1 MIDWS
6 VPMFEDTDKPL
17 SIAIAHLF
25 TTGRDTSRDVILHIA
40 CRRHQQGTNPQAK
53 DWIVN
58 PGRNITRRVYR
69 RTGIS
74 TKESEGKPSWEETR
88 GNVLSFLDGV
98 KVLFI
103 FDTSSETRW
112 FRDVVYKGIS
122 PPVIVDLLE
131 VYKIFLPEGSP
142 PYSDSAIINMGA
154 HAPQGK
160 GARKLHE
167 VLNGM
172 FGMLDSILK
181 IILSPERIHRKD
193 NTIGSCFPVYS
204 LLDWALSVEGAPPAY
219 EAILRVASGASRIR
233 WDVDQIEEGFYDYDT
248 PKELEEDELLRFV
261 ENWKPPNLLK
271 DDREPYSEGSM
282 RGHILERYKD
292 DKSTRLLLK
301 VLDLALQPTKA
312 QGETANRAEYTLQEV
327 KKQLQSMRGYMFDIL
342 RRLYYI
348 KDAKDISDHPSYY
361 NRRHGELRSKCLELA
376 TCLEEIK
383 NQFVTIPKN
392 DLARILQGVG
402 VSYDEH
408 LHLIEGINRA
418 SRQAGRLR
426 RSLLDVKEQLPE
438 PDKFRSGQATRR
450 TIDPF
455 FTELG
460 KLNREY
466 FASVSLIQDEY
477 LDSGFKLLY
486 SDKRFNERLE
496 QRRYARF
503 ISEAIKLGG
512 LYAAEAGTGAGKT
525 LGYLI
530 PACEYLRMNKKR
542 HVVVATATINLMDQI
557 VNKDWQTLTSL
568 ALYRELQIATLKGK
582 RNYLCV
588 TELKKIF
595 INLNEDKK
603 KDDEAKRGESP
614 FAAEDRLAWLYLFQI
629 LTRKN
634 GQWDSPTEFN
644 RKYPR
649 ISKEY
654 SVDAETVC
662 KPNLCRLAADCIYT
676 QAVRRAQRAHV
687 VVTNHHKLVSLDSE
701 IKQRAAVCIIDEAD
715 QFPDSLRSALS
726 ESISK
731 DKIRDLI
738 HRVSGTKKRRGFVQV
753 LREELK
759 KELDRR
765 KLKKE
770 SAEDLFRSLKKI
782 EEICPRIHDCVQRT
796 TYRSENK
803 DEKRWKDLTLDDQEM
818 IETML
823 GDLRKDLGVV
833 EEEFKM
839 ILKSDRYLQT
849 HNMVRKIS
857 LEKGR
862 IHKYVSEAENLLSG
876 IEALSS
882 AIQDR
887 QFVVSYEQ
895 LGFDWR
901 LKKIPFE
908 IGDQARGLVNSFETS
923 IFTSA
928 TLYVDKSTDLLVLE
942 LFDDLESAPQFT
954 AETQISSP
962 FSYEKQASGAVAQ
975 FIPAYR
981 YKPMGP
987 REKWER
993 ERQAIETIA
1002 LLSVALDG
1010 RTLILFRNWQEMQRI
1025 YERIRPVL
1033 EKYDIPVLLQ
1043 DRVGSSEAIIE
1054 EFGGLEE
1061 SVLLGTDRFWTG
1073 MDFPGP
1079 TLSQL
1084 IITRIPN
1091 EPLGRPLVK
1100 ERRDRWSEDKF
1111 WDFWYAPN
1119 TRRTLSQGFGRL
1131 IRKSDDKGLFIIL
1144 DGRIASDK
1152 RMIAHQRAVPVK
1164 LNSEF
1169 NSVLELA
1176 HWGIKRLELS
1186 PEIKGR
1192 GITLERVHQEIKGL
1206 VNWHPQHR

>member
-1 MIDWS
+1 
-6 VPMFEDTDKPL
+6 MFEDIDEPL

-25 TTGRDTSRDVILHIA
+25 TTGRDISRDAILHIA

-74 TKESEGKPSWEETR
+74 TKESEGKPSWDETR

-98 KVLFI
+98 DVLFVCN
-103 FDTSSETRW
+103 TGSETRW
-112 FRDVVYKGIS
+112 LRDVVYKGIAI
-122 PPVIVDLLE
+122 PVIVDLLE
-131 VYKIFLPEGSP
+131 LYKFFLPEGAP
-142 PYSDSAIINMGA
+142 PYSDSATINMGVRTP
-154 HAPQGK
+154 HGK
-160 GARKLHE
+160 GDRKVHE
-167 VLNGM
+167 VLNGVY
-172 FGMLDSILK
+172 GMLDSILK
-181 IILSPERIHRKD
+181 AILSPVKIQRK
-193 NTIGSCFPVYS
+193 NSIKGSYFPVYS
-204 LLDWALSVEGAPPAY
+204 LLDWALLVEGAPPAY
-219 EAILRVASGASRIR
+219 EAILRVASEAARIR
-233 WDVDQIEEGFYDYDT
+233 WEVDQIEEGFYDYDT
-248 PKELEEDELLRFV
+248 PKALEEDELLRFV

-292 DKSTRLLLK
+292 DKSTRLLLQ

-312 QGETANRAEYTLQEV
+312 EGETTNRVKYAVQEV
-327 KKQLQSMRGYMFDIL
+327 RKQLESTRGYMFDIL

-348 KDAKDISDHPSYY
+348 KDAREISDHPSRY
-361 NRRHGELRSKCLELA
+361 NRRHNELRSGCLELA
-376 TCLEEIK
+376 ACLEEIR
-383 NQFVTIPKN
+383 NQFVTTPKN
-392 DLARILQGVG
+392 YLAKILQVAPH
-402 VSYDEH
+402 YEQM
-408 LHLIEGINRA
+408 HLIEGINRA
-418 SRQAGRLR
+418 SKQAGRLR
-426 RSLLDVKEQLPE
+426 RSLLDLVKRLPE
-438 PDKFRSGQATRR
+438 PDKFRSGLATRH
-450 TIDPF
+450 TIEPF
-455 FTELG
+455 FRELG

-466 FASVSLIQDEY
+466 FASISLIQDEY
-477 LDSGFKLLY
+477 LDSGFKSLY

-503 ISEAIKLGG
+503 ISEATKLGG

-530 PACEYLRMNKKR
+530 PTCEYLRINEKR
-542 HVVVATATINLMDQI
+542 QVVVATATINLMDQI
-557 VNKDWQTLTSL
+557 VNKDWRTLTSL
-568 ALYRELQIATLKGK
+568 ALYRDLQIVTLKGK
-582 RNYLCV
+582 RNYLCA

-595 INLNEDKK
+595 IDLDADEK
-603 KDDEAKRGESP
+603 KDDEARREESP
-614 FAAEDRLAWLYLFQI
+614 FGAEDRLAWLYLFQI

-634 GQWDSPTEFN
+634 GQWDSSTEFN

-649 ISKEY
+649 IAKEY
-654 SVDAETVC
+654 SVDAETAC
-662 KPNLCRLAADCIYT
+662 RPNLCRMGADCIYT
-676 QAVRRAQRAHV
+676 QAVRRAQHAHV
-687 VVTNHHKLVSLDSE
+687 VVTNHHKLVSLDNE
-701 IKQRAAVCIIDEAD
+701 IKKRAAVCIIDEAD
-715 QFPDSLRSALS
+715 QFPDSLRSALG

-731 DKIRDLI
+731 DEIRDFIL
-738 HRVSGTKKRRGFVQV
+738 RVSRTRTGKRRGFVQV

-759 KELDRR
+759 KELAGIKLR
-765 KLKKE
+765 KEL
-770 SAEDLFRSLKKI
+770 AEDLFRSLKKI

-839 ILKSDRYLQT
+839 ILKSDRYRQT
-849 HNMVRKIS
+849 HSMVRKIS

-862 IHKYVSEAENLLSG
+862 ITRYINEANALLSVVTT
-876 IEALSS
+876 LSA

-887 QFVVSYEQ
+887 QFVVCYEQ

-908 IGDQARGLVNSFETS
+908 FGDEARDLVNKFETT

-928 TLYVDKSTDLLVLE
+928 SLYVDESPDLFVLE
-942 LFDDLESAPQFT
+942 LFDDLDYAPQFT
-954 AETQISSP
+954 AETRISSP

-981 YKPMGP
+981 YKPMEP

-993 ERQAIETIA
+993 ERQSIETIA

-1010 RTLILFRNWQEMQRI
+1010 RTLVLFTNWQEMRRTYKRI
-1025 YERIRPVL
+1025 QPVL

-1043 DRVGSSEAIIE
+1043 DKAGSSEAIIE
-1054 EFGGLEE
+1054 KFRGLEE
-1061 SVLLGTDRFWTG
+1061 SILLGTDRFWTG
-1073 MDFPGP
+1073 VDFPGP

-1084 IITRIPN
+1084 IIMRTPN
-1091 EPLGRPLVK
+1091 EPLGRALVS
-1100 ERRDRWSEDKF
+1100 ERRDRWSRDIWEL
-1111 WDFWYAPN
+1111 WYAQN
-1119 TRRTLSQGFGRL
+1119 TRRSLSQGFGRL
-1131 IRKSDDKGLFIIL
+1131 IRNSDDKGLFIIL
-1144 DGRIASDK
+1144 DSRIASHK
-1152 RMIAHQRAVPVK
+1152 HMIAHQKAVPVK

-1169 NSVLELA
+1169 NSALELA
-1176 HWGIKRLELS
+1176 RWGVKKLKLS
-1186 PEIKGR
+1186 PEIEGR
-1192 GITLERVHQEIKGL
+1192 GISLERVHQEIKESM
-1206 VNWHPQHR
+1206 NWHPLHR